1 MEYDDNEILDAFQS
15 DYNREIEES
24 FVNMLCDTEYLK
36 LFFINE
42 NEAFTD
48 GRNIIVDPALDEM
61 YKDRTALYKA
71 EEYLG
76 CEHKLCEDKW
86 LALKIVTRSQSIHES
101 LHIIFTHFPL
111 FCVND
116 VRSTTNARL
125 KTLSLIANIIEDA
138 FIEAAGCTY
147 FDNIEFYLKFGR
159 VSRLF
164 ASNPKEGTVKK
175 AFHNDHMHDY
185 KKSQNINNKSI
196 GLKKHMVRSFKLKN
210 KLSNIVDKLH
220 KDKCELLMI
229 YLDYMATDL
238 LYPMVIQP
246 APIFAIRKY
255 VNATK
260 ELFHSGM
267 ICGNPY
273 ERHKYVQ
280 KIFDIIENLIPKD
293 DKNIDETILRQK
305 LGAIKTHES
314 KNDSPMDINSKGKEI
329 KITKV
334 LFGGSDNNN
343 EQWKQIINKLNSEK
357 ENVLRLF
364 FKKGEYEELYGSVF
378 NDSRIHKDVKIKVIK
393 PKINLNLK
401 KAYNNIYKNYSI
413 NINSYNAKFSAILRA
428 RVSGREERLQF
439 GTGITSKYMGDVK
452 KRYWYKNI
460 ERIDIPKLSLLLLID
475 GSGSMS
481 GERCESARNTA
492 LILHEVL
499 KNQKIKHSIVEHR
512 ASFDEPSITCNILI
526 DFNGRDDQK
535 YNVMKMKASG
545 DNRDGLS
552 LLWAEKYLKY
562 NTSFDEHKLMI
573 VVSDGVPLHTCEEAY
588 YVPPVSIED
597 TKNAVKKILRRG
609 TEIIA
614 VALDDDN
621 DSDEEGCYEEL
632 KLIYPSVVLC
642 SDLKRLTS
650 QIIHIIAKK
659 FEV

>member
-1 MEYDDNEILDAFQS
+1 MIEYDDNEILDAFQS
-15 DYNREIEES
+15 DHNREIEES
-24 FVNMLCDTEYLK
+24 FVNMLCDKEHLK

-48 GRNIIVDPALDEM
+48 GVNIIVDPALDEM
-61 YKDRTALYKA
+61 YKDRDALYKT

-76 CEHKLCEDKW
+76 FEHKLSKDKW
-86 LALKIVTRSQSIHES
+86 LSLKMVTRSQSIHES

-111 FCVND
+111 FSIND
-116 VRSTTNARL
+116 VRSTTNARQ
-125 KTLSLIANIIEDA
+125 KTLALIANIIEDA
-138 FIEAAGCTY
+138 FIESAGCSY

-159 VSRLF
+159 VSRLV
-164 ASNPKEGTVKK
+164 ASNPKEGTIQK
-175 AFHNDHMHDY
+175 AFHNDNMNGY
-185 KKSQNINNKSI
+185 KKPESINNKSF
-196 GLKKHMVRSFKLKN
+196 GFKKHMPRSFKLKN
-210 KLSNIVDKLH
+210 ILDKFH
-220 KDKCELLMI
+220 KEKSELLMI

-238 LYPMVIQP
+238 LYPMVIQES
-246 APIFAIRKY
+246 PIFEIRKY
-255 VNATK
+255 VKATK
-260 ELFHSGM
+260 ESFHSGM

-280 KIFDIIENLIPKD
+280 KIFDIIENLIPED
-293 DKNIDETILRQK
+293 DKKIDETSLRVK
-305 LGAIKTHES
+305 LGPLKTHES
-314 KNDSPMDINSKGKEI
+314 KNDSPIDISSEGKTI

-334 LFGGSDNNN
+334 LFGDNNNNN

-357 ENVLRLF
+357 ENALRLV
-364 FKKGEYEELYGSVF
+364 FKKGEYEELYGSMF
-378 NDSRIHKDVKIKVIK
+378 KDSKIHKDVKIKVIK

-401 KAYNNIYKNYSI
+401 KAYNNIYKNYSV
-413 NINSYNAKFSAILRA
+413 NINSYNGKFNAMLRA

-439 GTGITSKYMGDVK
+439 GTGIVSKHMGDVK

-460 ERIDIPKLSLLLLID
+460 EKIDIPRLSILLLID
-475 GSGSMS
+475 GSGSMM

-512 ASFDEPSITCNILI
+512 ASFHEPSITCNILI
-526 DFNGRDDQK
+526 DFNGRDEQK
-535 YNVMKMKASG
+535 YNIMKLKAYG

-562 NTSFDEHKLMI
+562 NTAFDEHKLII
-573 VVSDGVPLHTCEEAY
+573 VISDGVPVHTCEEAY

-597 TKNAVKKILRRG
+597 TKNAVKKISRRG

-614 VALDDDN
+614 VALAEEEEEDD
-621 DSDEEGCYEEL
+621 GCYEEL

-650 QIIHIIAKK
+650 QIIHIIANK
-659 FEV
+659 FDA